1 MHFTNTED
9 LVGKKRRG
17 GPFKIFKSAF
27 LLYRNLLDWTVVV
40 GDLFEFSEVFFF
52 LFVLNFTLFM
62 HAGTY
67 ITALTIRKGLTLFA
81 NSTTL

>member
-27 LLYRNLLDWTVVV
+27 LLYRVLLVWKAVV
-40 GDLFEFSEVFFF
+40 GDLFEFSEVF

-81 NSTTL
+81 NITTL